1 VSYSSNSPNLKAP
14 TPALHVGPT
23 HQWGHTLSSIQASP
37 PSHTI
42 SPLQS
47 LFRSSATTQRRRCGG
62 TSTSG
67 HAGRWRRRGRS
78 TSGRAQRQ
86 QRREKVSAAVRSAQ
100 QRRRLLKLPN
110 PTPPPSSD
118 GLRCSR
124 RGRAP
129 TGALLRTSAQSVRAW
144 PEHARAAA
152 RCNEEGSSGRRRT
165 WPYGGGSGR
174 TWIDDGGFAHA
185 LVCPL
190 CWGFKNQME
199 SPNINKKK
207 LKNIRKKKSE
217 NAETRNLRKPDFLL
231 QSCEPLY
238 TCPRTP
244 FYRDTKGL
252 LHSEITLESRE
263 YF

>member
-1 VSYSSNSPNLKAP
+1 V
-14 TPALHVGPT
+14 
-23 HQWGHTLSSIQASP
+23 
-37 PSHTI
+37 
-42 SPLQS
+42 
-47 LFRSSATTQRRRCGG
+47 RRDLDLRP
-62 TSTSG
+62 
-67 HAGRWRRRGRS
+67 RGEVA
-78 TSGRAQRQ
+78 AQREIDLWPRAEAATQ
-86 QRREKVSAAVRSAQ
+86 GGGQRGVAVRATKAVPAQAPQPDSA
-100 QRRRLLKLPN
+100 
-110 PTPPPSSD
+110 PSSD